1 MLSALLLHLMSSV
14 VFLVAPS
21 VDWVIAGR
29 VVQGFATGIATTA
42 FTAALAEVAPP
53 NRKRVGVALGSVCLT
68 GGLALGSLVTGLLIE
83 YAASP
88 NTIVF
93 TGLSVTTCLG
103 VVAIFYLP
111 ETITRPPD
119 ARPPLVARIAVP
131 DAARAEF
138 TAAAPVVVA
147 IWMLSALSGGLAPA
161 LVHSFFHNSSGLLNG
176 VSGFIAPAMSATVGL
191 AIARRDPRRSMLAG
205 ILLSIV
211 GAGVIAGSLGAG
223 WVAAMIVGQA
233 VAGAGFGASFT
244 AFLRLTS
251 PLVTPTQHAGIAAAT
266 YVLSYTAFGIPLVAA
281 GSLTGRLGTAPTVW
295 SYAAMAVLFALAGLQ
310 MQIRIL
316 RA

>member
-1 MLSALLLHLMSSV
+1 MSALLLHLMSSV

-191 AIARRDPRRSMLAG
+191 AIARRDRGVRC
-205 ILLSIV
+205 LLEFSCPSSARV
-211 GAGVIAGSLGAG
+211 
-223 WVAAMIVGQA
+223 
-233 VAGAGFGASFT
+233 
-244 AFLRLTS
+244 
-251 PLVTPTQHAGIAAAT
+251 
-266 YVLSYTAFGIPLVAA
+266 
-281 GSLTGRLGTAPTVW
+281 
-295 SYAAMAVLFALAGLQ
+295 
-310 MQIRIL
+310 
-316 RA
+316 